1 MNSTITLSE
10 RTFHLLSRRAEQV
23 KRPPTELAEEIL
35 LEQLSP
41 SHPYIDM
48 VQTISGS
55 RAVIKGTRIP
65 ISVIVGYLQAGE
77 TPETLAN
84 EVLHTFH
91 WLPSTMRLVTT
102 TIIRTRST
110 KSAPRTAR
118 RQAGNI
124 CATGWGKKVTS
135 ASPGKINDGETH

>member
-84 EVLHTFH
+84 EVLPHVPLAAIYDALSYYH
-91 WLPSTMRLVTT
+91 DHKDEIDKERAENSEEAGRQYLRDRLGEEGYKR
-102 TIIRTRST
+102 I
-110 KSAPRTAR
+110 
-118 RQAGNI
+118 
-124 CATGWGKKVTS
+124 TGQNK
-135 ASPGKINDGETH
+135 